1 VLGLYLFQQQV
12 LRSAEHH
19 TSSLIWLLVLRCRVT
34 CSEAAGRVSAELL
47 CPYPPGVPV
56 AIPGELL
63 QEQTIQQLLSVL
75 KAGGTVTGPSDP
87 TLSTFLVV
95 AD

>member
-1 VLGLYLFQQQV
+1 M
-12 LRSAEHH
+12 
-19 TSSLIWLLVLRCRVT
+19 
-34 CSEAAGRVSAELL
+34 SAELL

-63 QEQTIQQLLSVL
+63 QEQIIQQLLNVL